1 MAMGLSPE
9 CAFKHRL
16 VLTKVMLSSVKSG
29 KMKDH
34 LINLFLKC
42 LVSRETFCEM
52 NVLFGYG
59 ISGADSDAVSLPCR
73 QRKIIAV
80 NFLPLNGKKD
90 SETGQWKF
98 ILDNDSPLLHLKDGF
113 SPETESNGPVP
124 SPKIFLRKWAF
135 LRSIWQRPRVSLP
148 PFPIKKDAALLLSH
162 SETEAKLY
170 REFSE
175 TENPSRRALS
185 LFSLSPPPRRS
196 LSPRRRTL
204 SLSPRRRH
212 VVVVVTGSQPSLILV
227 PDPDLG

>member
-1 MAMGLSPE
+1 
-9 CAFKHRL
+9 
-16 VLTKVMLSSVKSG
+16 
-29 KMKDH
+29 MKDH

-113 SPETESNGPVP
+113 SPETEVIYVGSLKTDVD
-124 SPKIFLRKWAF
+124 
-135 LRSIWQRPRVSLP
+135 VSEQ
-148 PFPIKKDAALLLSH
+148 DEVS
-162 SETEAKLY
+162 
-170 REFSE
+170 
-175 TENPSRRALS
+175 
-185 LFSLSPPPRRS
+185 
-196 LSPRRRTL
+196 RTL
-204 SLSPRRRH
+204 DF
-212 VVVVVTGSQPSLILV
+212 GSFLFPVL
-227 PDPDLG
+227 